1 MRLQF
6 FREIGENVMELTKK
20 LAEFVHNTNFHDIS
34 QDVIEKSKYSILDW
48 LGSTLGGINDDASRV
63 IIEYVKEFGGKR
75 QATVIGTDIKTDLE
89 HAALAN
95 GVISHALDFDDY
107 HSKTVIHATA
117 ACLPAILSVAE
128 DRRLCGADILTAFVL
143 AIEISIRLG
152 LGLTSA
158 HYERGW
164 HSTSTAGRFGAT
176 AGVAKLLKLD
186 TDTII
191 NAFGIC
197 GTQASGVRQVFGT
210 MSKPFN
216 AGKSSMDGVISALLA
231 QKGFT
236 SSKDI
241 IEGKL
246 GFFEVFTDD
255 PDTGA
260 VLKGLGSKYYIS
272 DLSFKRYPTC
282 A

>member
-1 MRLQF
+1 
-6 FREIGENVMELTKK
+6 LTG
-20 LAEFVHNTNFHDIS
+20 LEV
-34 QDVIEKSKYSILDW
+34 
-48 LGSTLGGINDDASRV
+48 
-63 IIEYVKEFGGKR
+63 
-75 QATVIGTDIKTDLE
+75 TDLE
-89 HAALAN
+89 HAALVN

-107 HSKTVIHATA
+107 HSKTVIHGA
-117 ACLPAILSVAE
+117 ASCLPAILSIAE

-143 AIEISIRLG
+143 AIDISIRLG

-186 TDTII
+186 TGTII

-197 GTQASGVRQVFGT
+197 GTQVSGIRQVF
-210 MSKPFN
+210 
-216 AGKSSMDGVISALLA
+216 ASMDGVISATLA
-231 QKGFT
+231 EKGFT

-241 IEGKL
+241 LEGKL

-255 PDTGA
+255 PDTDA
-260 VLKGLGSKYYIS
+260 VL
-272 DLSFKRYPTC
+272 
-282 A
+282 

>member
-1 MRLQF
+1 
-6 FREIGENVMELTKK
+6 MEQTKK
-20 LAEFVHNTNFHDIS
+20 LAEFVHDTNFHDIP

-48 LGSTLGGINDDASRV
+48 LGSALGGIHDDASKV
-63 IIEYVKEFGGKR
+63 IIEYAKEFGGNGK
-75 QATVIGTDIKTDLE
+75 ATVIGTNLKTDVE

-117 ACLPAILSVAE
+117 ASLPAILAIAE
-128 DRRLCGADILTAFVL
+128 ARKLCGADILTAFVV
-143 AIEISIRLG
+143 AIDISIRLG

-176 AGVAKLLKLD
+176 AGASKLLNLD
-186 TDTII
+186 TDAII
-191 NAFGIC
+191 HAFGIC

-210 MSKPFN
+210 MSKPLN
-216 AGKSSMDGVISALLA
+216 AGKSSMDGVLSAVLA
-231 QKGFT
+231 EKGFT

-241 IEGKL
+241 IEGRL
-246 GFFEVFTDD
+246 GFFEVFTDG
-255 PDTGA
+255 PDKDA
-260 VLKGLGSKYYIS
+260 VLQGLGSKFYIS
-272 DLSFKRYPTC
+272 DLSFKPYPTC